1 MEMMI
6 EDGKYNHYI
15 YEIWAYMDDDYPED
29 ISHFYYKI
37 FYIEGIEHY
46 WKRDPIVSEA
56 YESYDTLLQ
65 AEAAARG
72 HIDLLESGE
81 G

>member
-6 EDGKYNHYI
+6 DDGKYSHYS
-15 YEIWAYMDDDYPED
+15 YEIWAYMDDDYPAE

-37 FYIEGIEHY
+37 VDIGGMEHY
-46 WKRDPIVSEA
+46 WTGDPIVSESH
-56 YESYDTLLQ
+56 ESYDTLLQ

-72 HIDLLESGE
+72 HIDLLESEE